1 GHLRDRADV
10 PELID
15 QAEHRSGQFFVGL
28 PVGRAHQRGELL
40 GEETGGKP
48 RQQLGHGVVQNA
60 IAVLPIFPYYGFDF
74 HVLYGAV
81 DGQKFGV
88 AGLDLG

>member
-1 GHLRDRADV
+1 
-10 PELID
+10 
-15 QAEHRSGQFFVGL
+15 
-28 PVGRAHQRGELL
+28 
-40 GEETGGKP
+40 
-48 RQQLGHGVVQNA
+48 LGHGVVQNA